1 MLTSL
6 VYMQQGKDK
15 KSKKLIK
22 LVNNDEENSWY
33 LPNDLRNFNEI
44 FKKKMCLMI
53 ILKFTKKIRALGQID
68 TISLFRVKHNS

>member
-44 FKKKMCLMI
+44 FKKKMCLTI

-68 TISLFRVKHNS
+68 AISLFRVKHNS